1 QTRDL
6 PPPSFRFAVTHD
18 TLGLGYILPTTR
30 ADLGLSPFRN
40 VRRKAHIRNTSYSKL
55 VSFTAAC
62 TLLYSKYCFSLR
74 KYRSSLKAAY

>member
-40 VRRKAHIRNTSYSKL
+40 VRRKAHITISTTRSK
-55 VSFTAAC
+55 TGGAD
-62 TLLYSKYCFSLR
+62 
-74 KYRSSLKAAY
+74 